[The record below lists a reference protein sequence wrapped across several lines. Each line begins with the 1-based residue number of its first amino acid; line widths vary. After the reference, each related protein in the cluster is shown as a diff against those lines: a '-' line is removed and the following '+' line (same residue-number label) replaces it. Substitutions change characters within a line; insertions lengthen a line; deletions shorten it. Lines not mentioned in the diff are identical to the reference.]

1 MWSFKNGSDELE
13 KITSGHISGNYR
25 PGSQSHYSN
34 HLQIMDCSLLEL
46 DGVIVFC
53 GSHVS
58 PKQAY
63 FELKVCGKLIW
74 QINTH
79 NYINVKFCSI
89 ITEQPHQITPSV
101 IQVVEGTEHCPIS
114 VVSTNL
120 IVNDTSWVKDG
131 KRIGEEFKV
140 DGFNITFNNVTRKHA
155 GNYSVTSS
163 IVCHDD
169 KTKQITGS
177 FALDVICE

>member
-1 MWSFKNGSDELE
+1 M
-13 KITSGHISGNYR
+13 
-25 PGSQSHYSN
+25 
-34 HLQIMDCSLLEL
+34 
-46 DGVIVFC
+46 
-53 GSHVS
+53 
-58 PKQAY
+58 
-63 FELKVCGKLIW
+63 
-74 QINTH
+74 
-79 NYINVKFCSI
+79 
-89 ITEQPHQITPSV
+89 
-101 IQVVEGTEHCPIS
+101 
-114 VVSTNL
+114 STNL